1 MHHGHYG
8 PLTPGS
14 SLAPSFPYCPC
25 GPGASGIPGIPG
37 MPFNSG
43 ILENPWAKVDFWRE
57 KINTDWLEQQP
68 QENNKKKPVHKSRE
82 ISYNGDI
89 WNKLEILL
97 IFPFFDLS
105 TISTIILFHTHCF
118 QLVCDTA
125 LFTIS
130 PFSPLDPCSPFTPLI
145 PGGPLLPRDPS
156 SPLSPF
162 IPITPVEPFNLVMHL
177 SGLINGAKW
186 PLISFFS
193 SCFHHPSRYLDT
205 RPFLSSRKYW
215 SCWHNSGNHTEKTFR
230 ISLKRRILLC
240 RNILRI
246 FWPSFI
252 KIRKIYIHY

>member
-14 SLAPSFPYCPC
+14 PLAPSFPYCPC
-25 GPGASGIPGIPG
+25 DPGASGIPCIPG
-37 MPFNSG
+37 MPFNPG

-89 WNKLEILL
+89 GNKLEILL

-130 PFSPLDPCSPFTPLI
+130 PFSPLDPYSLFTPLI
-145 PGGPLLPRDPS
+145 PDGPLLPRDPS
-156 SPLSPF
+156 WSLSSF
-162 IPITPVEPFNLVMHL
+162 IPIIP
-177 SGLINGAKW
+177 GA
-186 PLISFFS
+186 
-193 SCFHHPSRYLDT
+193 
-205 RPFLSSRKYW
+205 PFLPSDPWFLFSLLIPVIPHGTLTPSFPSAPQEIIKLLSS
-215 SCWHNSGNHTEKTFR
+215 SSGNDTGRIFQ
-230 ISLKRRILLC
+230 ISLKHRTILC
-240 RNILRI
+240 INIWRI

-252 KIRKIYIHY
+252 KIRKNYLHY